1 MRKKS
6 HISLA
11 WYLMNNEGMES
22 LKHHKGAF
30 YIGSILP
37 DCIPSFLVRKHTIE
51 DSFDVSADWYHILTR
66 LEGLIAIF
74 ADI

>member
-37 DCIPSFLVRKHTIE
+37 DCIPSFLG
-51 DSFDVSADWYHILTR
+51 Y
-66 LEGLIAIF
+66 EGYPGSVCISINDEVVHGLPKTGITF
-74 ADI
+74 

>member
-22 LKHHKGAF
+22 VKHHKGAF

-51 DSFDVSADWYHILTR
+51 DK
-66 LEGLIAIF
+66 
-74 ADI
+74 